1 MVVGA
6 EAAVAPAPAAVVSN
20 SSVLLLGG
28 LLAYNSSIGIAA
40 QAAIELAVSDVNAAG
55 LLGGRQLVL
64 HLSNTNC
71 SAFQGAASGK
81 QADYQIKTCFIRNSV
96 QSNPG
101 RMNGFSSQILPSSL
115 CSRVTPGHYPHLCF
129 VMGRFC
135 DHGFCGAYQENL
147 SSVVSG

>member
-1 MVVGA
+1 MGMMMMMMMMMMMSWMVVGA

-81 QADYQIKTCFIRNSV
+81 QADYQIKTCFRNSV

-101 RMNGFSSQILPSSL
+101 RMNEWFLFPNPSFFTLVS
-115 CSRVTPGHYPHLCF
+115 CNSGHYPHFFL
-129 VMGRFC
+129 
-135 DHGFCGAYQENL
+135 
-147 SSVVSG
+147 